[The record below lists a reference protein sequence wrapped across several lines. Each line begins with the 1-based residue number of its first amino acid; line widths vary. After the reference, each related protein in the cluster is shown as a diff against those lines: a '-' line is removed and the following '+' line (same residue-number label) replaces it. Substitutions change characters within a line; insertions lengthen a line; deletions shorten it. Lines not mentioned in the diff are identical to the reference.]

1 MNPMIRL
8 IAATITIVFVLYV
21 SLGHEGGLM
30 MSHVLAVVGLL
41 MIGFGLTKH
50 AHEQQQRRAVE
61 VKAATGE
68 RPNK

>member
-8 IAATITIVFVLYV
+8 IAATVTIVFVLYV

-30 MSHVLAVVGLL
+30 MSHVLAVAGLL

-50 AHEQQQRRAVE
+50 AQERRVAGA
-61 VKAATGE
+61 KAHTDK
-68 RPNK
+68 RPDK

>member
-8 IAATITIVFVLYV
+8 ITATITIVFVLYV

-30 MSHVLAVVGLL
+30 MSHVLAIVGLL

-50 AHEQQQRRAVE
+50 AQEQHRVVE
-61 VKAATGE
+61 VRASTNE

>member
-30 MSHVLAVVGLL
+30 MSHVLAVMGML

-50 AHEQQQRRAVE
+50 AYEGRQAAAVA
-61 VKAATGE
+61 VKEETTE
-68 RPNK
+68 